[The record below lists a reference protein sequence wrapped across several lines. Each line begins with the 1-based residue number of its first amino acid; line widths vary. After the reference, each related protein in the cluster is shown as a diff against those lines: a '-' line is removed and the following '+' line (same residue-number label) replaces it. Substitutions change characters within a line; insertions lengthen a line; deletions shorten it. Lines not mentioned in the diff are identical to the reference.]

1 MSWKGGVLMDV
12 SVWKAVLSRV
22 AALLCTL
29 PLLSMAAHASLPS
42 DWIGDEVGL
51 QIDDFIGTVRIVR
64 SDQSTISVV
73 SITEGASDFGRVI
86 MDESVTTGLRIRG
99 MPAPIAMNCV
109 RTNGNLLISFEDG
122 ATHPITDFPSIV
134 VSVPETAD
142 VKLVLRAGDAEV
154 SETENLEILAG
165 GCSNV
170 VAKSVKDTLRLTT
183 MGAARFSVEHA
194 RRADIDAS
202 NGGLIRVTNVGRL
215 LSACL
220 GRTSKLNSEKVA
232 GAAQV
237 FMSGTSRATLADVD
251 LSELTAELDGAS
263 QLDVNGVASTSR
275 IAIGA
280 AARAYVNDGVT
291 LGEINLT
298 RAGRLIVD
306 GERWKGPVN
315 D

>member
-64 SDQSTISVV
+64 NDQSTISVV

-122 ATHPITDFPSIV
+122 ATHPITDFLPSWF
-134 VSVPETAD
+134 
-142 VKLVLRAGDAEV
+142 
-154 SETENLEILAG
+154 
-165 GCSNV
+165 
-170 VAKSVKDTLRLTT
+170 
-183 MGAARFSVEHA
+183 RFLK
-194 RRADIDAS
+194 RR
-202 NGGLIRVTNVGRL
+202 
-215 LSACL
+215 
-220 GRTSKLNSEKVA
+220 
-232 GAAQV
+232 
-237 FMSGTSRATLADVD
+237 M
-251 LSELTAELDGAS
+251 
-263 QLDVNGVASTSR
+263 
-275 IAIGA
+275 
-280 AARAYVNDGVT
+280 
-291 LGEINLT
+291 
-298 RAGRLIVD
+298 
-306 GERWKGPVN
+306 
-315 D
+315 